1 MAIGTA
7 AAIAIGVGA
16 TATAVGGAVAAN
28 QAKQQAKGFKNDKE
42 RARYEIEQIKAAR
55 TPIVN
60 PYAGV
65 TDLSGMVSNPFA
77 NLGVATQAAEFQA
90 EQADMSLANTLDLLA
105 TTGASAGGATALAQA
120 ALQSKKGI
128 SASIEQQEAANEQLR
143 AQGQSEADKL
153 KMSEQMR
160 LQQAD
165 AAGIQYEFQAKE
177 ARTNADLGFA
187 AGNMQQAAQNQ
198 ANAKAAQG
206 QAWGSAI
213 SGFGG
218 ALMTAGMGGFGAPA
232 GGGSDRRMKKNIKLI
247 GKSNSGLNIYAFEY
261 IDKIFGEGI
270 WQGVMSDEVSKEAV
284 IENFAGNFNGVDYS
298 KLDVE
303 FKRIS

>member
-218 ALMTAGMGGFGAPA
+218 ALMTAGMGGFGAPT
-232 GGGSDRRMKKNIKLI
+232 GGSDRRMKKNIKLI

>member
-232 GGGSDRRMKKNIKLI
+232 GGSDRRMKKNIKLI

>member
-1 MAIGTA
+1 MAVVS
-7 AAIAIGVGA
+7 AIAVGVGA
-16 TATAVGGAVAAN
+16 VVSGIGGAVAAN
-28 QAKQQAKGFKNDKE
+28 QAKQQAKGFKNEKA

-55 TPIVN
+55 APIVN

-143 AQGQSEADKL
+143 AQGQGDADKL
-153 KMSEQMR
+153 KMNEQMR

-165 AAGIQYEFQAKE
+165 AAGIQYEFAAKE

-213 SGFGG
+213 AGVGG
-218 ALMTAGMGGFGAPA
+218 AMMSLGGMAKG
-232 GGGSDRRMKKNIKLI
+232 
-247 GKSNSGLNIYAFEY
+247 
-261 IDKIFGEGI
+261 
-270 WQGVMSDEVSKEAV
+270 
-284 IENFAGNFNGVDYS
+284 
-298 KLDVE
+298 
-303 FKRIS
+303 